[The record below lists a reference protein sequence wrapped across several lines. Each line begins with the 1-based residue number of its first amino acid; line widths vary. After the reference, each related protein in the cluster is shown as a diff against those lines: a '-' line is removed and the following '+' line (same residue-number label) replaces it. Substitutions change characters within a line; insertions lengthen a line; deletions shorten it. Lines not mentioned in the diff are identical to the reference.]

1 MVDSVFSRKMA
12 NWPCLRRLGVYNG
25 NMTHRDQLRQQ
36 IRQAREDA
44 GMTQK
49 TAAAKYGCT
58 RTIWCQWE
66 TGSKPPSA
74 NVLEKMA
81 AVVGLEISVQTQEAK
96 GKKTWQPRKSD

>member
-1 MVDSVFSRKMA
+1 MP
-12 NWPCLRRLGVYNG
+12 NWHCLRSLSVYNDR
-25 NMTHRDQLRQQ
+25 MTHRDQLRQQ

-44 GMTQK
+44 GMTQA

-66 TGSKPPSA
+66 TGSKSPSL

-81 AVVGLEISVQTQEAK
+81 AVVGLEISVQTQE
-96 GKKTWQPRKSD
+96 KKTWQPRKSD